1 MKKDYNL
8 GLDIGTSSV
17 GWAVVEVETQKI
29 LRKGNKR
36 LWGVRLF
43 EPATT
48 AETRRNFRG
57 TRRRYDRRRER
68 IQLLREEFKDT
79 INQLDNTFYQKLDES
94 FYNELDLVNK
104 KCPLSKDEKLSI
116 KKYYELYPTIYHL
129 RKKLIENKEQ
139 EDIRLV
145 YLAIHHIIKYR
156 GNFLY
161 DAENFSASN
170 LDISSKL
177 ESLLSNCMEVI
188 PELNEEIYGFDIE
201 KICSIL
207 LISSKNDRKIGLKN
221 ELSLHFPKYF
231 IDEFTK
237 MINGNVFSFSK
248 MLDLDVEEVKLNFS
262 STEYDDKFDEYST
275 KLNQYMELFSECKE
289 FYDTLFLKRLFRSSG
304 STGLSS
310 LMVEKYT
317 THKNDLK
324 FLKNTLD
331 YNRKLYRIV
340 FKNDKNGKDK
350 CLYEKY
356 IHNQISNDDFCKEI
370 QKYINKSFDSKIN
383 ETLKNQYTNDV
394 QKRILNGQFLPRITD
409 TENGKY
415 PFQLNKEELMKII
428 ENQGKYYPFLLNKT
442 NNNKYRLVKLLEFK
456 IPYYIGPLVD
466 DKHSSFAWMERKQK
480 SIKITPYN
488 FDEVVDKELTAEK
501 FIKRMISHCTYLLD
515 EEAMPTNSILYS
527 KFKVLNELKQ
537 IKINGEKLSNEI
549 QQKIYKEL
557 FLKRTGTI
565 TDKIFKEYIH
575 SSKEFDMYMNDINIQ
590 GYSAEKK
597 FANNMQSYIDFFG
610 ENGIFKDTNYSIDDA
625 EKIIEWVTIFEDK
638 DILKN
643 KILNEFNKLSD
654 LKVQQI
660 LQKKYKGWSG
670 LSRKL
675 LTQKYYVNNKFEEK
689 KSILNLM
696 IETDKNFMQIINDD
710 TYKFQ
715 DMIASLNHFNNDS
728 KISYNVIEKLATSPA
743 TKRGIYQALKIVE
756 EIVGY
761 IGYEPKN
768 IMIEMARGDEKKER
782 KDNKKQYLIKI
793 YENAKKD
800 IENYNYL
807 KKELLTK
814 EKINQKLFLYFIQ
827 EGKSLYSGKPLDIN
841 CLDEYEID
849 HIIPRTLIKDDSI
862 DNKALVLREENQ
874 LKAASFVLPEQ
885 YRKDFQRTWW
895 QHLKKIG
902 LMSNKKLYALTR
914 RTYNHDDIEGF
925 INRQLVETRQITKHV
940 ANILSNYYK
949 SSKIIYLHANL
960 SHNYRD
966 RYELYKFRDIND
978 YHHAHDAYLTSIL
991 GEYKEKFLK
1000 RKIDLETIKELNY
1013 HIYKTGNQ
1021 EKLRYGYVINSL
1033 DTDFTKELNRLGN
1046 VCDDNTGEILFDADK
1061 FNEIVTNNLLCNDV
1075 LISKKTEIRTG
1086 EFYNQTKNKKGM
1098 SGVPLKKNMP
1108 TELYGSYTRLNPSYA
1123 ILISYSKKGKYM
1135 KRLVGIPIYYIKQM
1149 KSDES
1154 IVESYLRNLLNLT
1167 ITDIVTICSKPIPF
1181 YSLLNWNNQVCYLT
1195 GASDKVEVCNAK
1207 QFHFSKSFYIDHK
1220 KALYKLFINKKYDI
1234 DVDFYDIQLEEI
1246 IQYIVK
1252 CIEKEYELYSNLIY
1266 ELKTIV
1272 CYDNMKVFSVE
1283 QKENIILQLM
1293 NLLKC
1298 NSMNANFKFLN
1309 SKYSSAFGKKNGR
1322 IIEKAIIINTSITGI
1337 KQSKIEVG

>member
-1 MKKDYNL
+1 MKKNYNI

-17 GWAVVEVETQKI
+17 GWAVVEEKTQKI
-29 LRKGNKR
+29 IRKGNKR

-43 EPATT
+43 DPAAT
-48 AETRRNFRG
+48 AEERRGFRG

-68 IQLLREEFKDT
+68 IRLLREEFKDI
-79 INQLDNTFYQKLDES
+79 INQLDSTFYQKLDES
-94 FYNELDLVNK
+94 FYNELDVVNK
-104 KCPLSKDEKLSI
+104 KHPLSKEEKLSI
-116 KKYYELYPTIYHL
+116 KKYHKLYPTIYHL
-129 RKKLIENKEQ
+129 RKKLMNHQEQ

-161 DAENFSASN
+161 NVENFSANN

-177 ESLLSNCMEVI
+177 ESLLNNCIEVI
-188 PELNEEIYGFDIE
+188 PELNQEVCNVDIQ

-221 ELSLHFPKYF
+221 ELSLAFPKYF

-237 MINGNVFSFSK
+237 MINGNVFSFNK
-248 MLDLDVEEVKLNFS
+248 MLDLDVEEVKLSFS
-262 STEYDDKFDEYST
+262 STEYDDKFDEYGL
-275 KLNQYMELFSECKE
+275 KLNQYMELFGECKE
-289 FYDTLFLKRLFRSSG
+289 FYDMLFLKRLFKNSE
-304 STGLSS
+304 STSLSS
-310 LMVEKYT
+310 LMVEKYNV
-317 THKNDLK
+317 HRNDLK
-324 FLKNTLD
+324 FLKSILD
-331 YNRKLYRIV
+331 YDRKLYRLV
-340 FKNDKNGKDK
+340 FKNDKNGKER

-370 QKYINKSFDSKIN
+370 QKYISKIFDN
-383 ETLKNQYTNDV
+383 RIDETLREQYTNDV
-394 QKRILNGQFLPRITD
+394 QNRILNGEFIPRITD

-415 PFQLNKEELMKII
+415 PYQLNKDELIKII
-428 ENQGKYYPFLLNKT
+428 ETQGKYYPFLMNKT
-442 NNNKYRLVKLLEFK
+442 NDGKYRLVKLLEFK
-456 IPYYIGPLVD
+456 IPYYVGPLVD
-466 DKHSSFAWMERKQK
+466 DKHSSFAWMERKQENV
-480 SIKITPYN
+480 KITPYN

-537 IKINGEKLSNEI
+537 IKINGEKISRET

-557 FLKRTGTI
+557 FLTKTGTI
-565 TDKIFKEYIH
+565 TDKVFREYIH
-575 SSKEFDMYMNDINIQ
+575 SSKDFDMYVGDIHIQ
-590 GYSAEKK
+590 GYSAEQK
-597 FANNMQSYIDFFG
+597 FANNMQSYVDFFG
-610 ENGIFKDTNYSIDDA
+610 ERGIFKDTNYSIDDA
-625 EKIIEWVTIFEDK
+625 EKIIEWITIFEDK

-643 KILNEFNKLSD
+643 KILNEFKELSN
-654 LKVQQI
+654 LKVQAI

-670 LSRKL
+670 LSKKL
-675 LTQKYYVNNKFEEK
+675 LTHKYYAENDFEEK
-689 KSILNLM
+689 KSILDLM

-728 KISYNVIEKLATSPA
+728 KLSYDVVEKLATSPA

-756 EIVGY
+756 EIVKYMGH
-761 IGYEPKN
+761 EPKN
-768 IMIEMARGDEKKER
+768 IMIEMSRGDEKKER
-782 KDNKKQYLIKI
+782 KNDKKQYLLKL

-807 KKELLTK
+807 KKELLAK
-814 EKINQKLFLYFIQ
+814 EKIDQKLFLYFIQ

-902 LMSNKKLYALTR
+902 LMSNKKFYALTR
-914 RTYNHDDIEGF
+914 RTYSHDDIEEF

-940 ANILSNYYK
+940 ANILGNYYK

-978 YHHAHDAYLTSIL
+978 YHHAHDAYLAAVL
-991 GEYKEKFLK
+991 GEYKENLLK
-1000 RKIDLETIKELNY
+1000 RKIDFETIRELNH
-1013 HIYKTGNQ
+1013 HIYKTGNR

-1033 DTDFTKELNRLGN
+1033 DTEFTKELDKLGN
-1046 VCDDNTGEILFDADK
+1046 ICDDNTGEILFDADQ
-1061 FNEIVTNNLLCNDV
+1061 FNEIVENNLLCNDILV
-1075 LISKKTEIRTG
+1075 SKKTEIRTG

-1098 SGVPLKKNMP
+1098 SGVSLKKNMP
-1108 TELYGSYTRLNPSYA
+1108 IDLYGSYTRLNPAYA
-1123 ILISYSKKGKYM
+1123 VLVSYSKKGKYM
-1135 KRLVGIPIYYIKQM
+1135 KRMVGIPIYYVKQM
-1149 KSDES
+1149 TTDEN
-1154 IVESYLRNLLNLT
+1154 IIETYLRNLLNLT
-1167 ITDIVTICSKPIPF
+1167 ILDTVTICSKPIPF
-1181 YSLLNWNNQVCYLT
+1181 YSLLNWNNQLCYLT
-1195 GASDKVEVCNAK
+1195 GASDTVEVCNAK
-1207 QFHFSKSFYIDHK
+1207 QFHFLKSFYISHK
-1220 KALYKLFINKKYDI
+1220 TTLYKLFINKKYDMNME
-1234 DVDFYDIQLEEI
+1234 VYDIQLEEI
-1246 IQYIVK
+1246 IRYIVEH
-1252 CIEKEYELYSNLIY
+1252 IETEYKLYLNLID
-1266 ELKTIV
+1266 ELKEIV
-1272 CYDNMKVFSVE
+1272 CYDDMKLFSIQ
-1283 QKENIILQLM
+1283 QKENIIIQLM

-1298 NSMNANFKFLN
+1298 NSMNANFKFLS

-1322 IIEKAIIINTSITGI
+1322 IIDNVIIINNSVTGI
-1337 KQSKIEVG
+1337 KQSKVEVS